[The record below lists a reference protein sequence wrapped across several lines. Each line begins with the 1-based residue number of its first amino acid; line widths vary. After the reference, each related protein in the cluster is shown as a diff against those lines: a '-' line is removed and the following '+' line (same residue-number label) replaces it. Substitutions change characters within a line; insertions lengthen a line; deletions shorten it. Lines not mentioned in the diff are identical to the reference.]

1 MEDEEDEDEDEI
13 KKERKE
19 KDVDEGESE
28 EEDEEEERLEGLP
41 IGNKI
46 HQKFKKFILFHRH
59 NLAQENARMSR
70 KMLRKRLST
79 SGADAGT
86 GDAVEMMMVDD
97 EQGETGN

>member
-28 EEDEEEERLEGLP
+28 EDEEEERLEGLP

-46 HQKFKKFILFHRH
+46 EIL
-59 NLAQENARMSR
+59 
-70 KMLRKRLST
+70 KILRKSEQFSPRKCTNESKN
-79 SGADAGT
+79 
-86 GDAVEMMMVDD
+86 VEKALVD
-97 EQGETGN
+97 